1 MESLSF
7 YRKMAN
13 SNIELMKKYKYNE
26 INRLKYEGIVELYQK
41 NNLDFEQDVNRL
53 KKFNSIT
60 PINTDIIASET
71 LPKTETSNY
80 TIYLSLLII
89 PIVSYFIFNKRIK

>member
-41 NNLDFEQDVNRL
+41 NNLDFEQDINRL